1 MTIKGILFDL
11 YGTLIDINT
20 DESLEEIYRCIAHF
34 LTYHGIYLHRGEVRN
49 RYWEILRQQKEESK
63 EEFSEIDVEVIW
75 NTFLKNEGLEPLPSR
90 QNLAVTLAQ
99 LFRGISRTRLQVYPQ
114 VKRILDELRPGYLL
128 GIICDA
134 QPCYA
139 LPEIRAAGLEGYFD
153 PVIIS
158 APRGYRKPDPR
169 LWGEALQVMKLNPSQ
184 AIYVGNDMYRDIF
197 GAQRVGIRTI
207 FVDSNQGAKSYQN
220 ITPDF
225 FAARFEQVMEGI
237 VSVDSVR

>member
-20 DESLEEIYRCIAHF
+20 DESLEEIYRGIAHF
-34 LTYHGIYLHRGEVRN
+34 LTYQGIYLHRGEVRN

-63 EEFSEIDVEVIW
+63 EEYSEIDVEAIW
-75 NTFLKNEGLEPLPSR
+75 KTFLKNEGLEPLPIR

-99 LFRGISRTRLQVYPQ
+99 LFRGISRTRLQLYPQ
-114 VKRILDELRPGYLL
+114 VKRILDELRSGYLL
-128 GIICDA
+128 GIISDA

-139 LPEIRAAGLEGYFD
+139 LPEIKAVGLEGYFD

-184 AIYVGNDMYRDIF
+184 VIYVGDDMYRDIF
-197 GAQRVGIRTI
+197 GAQRVGIKTI
-207 FVDSNQGAKSYQN
+207 LVDLKQGAKSYEN

-225 FAARFEQVMEGI
+225 FAARFEQVLEGI
-237 VSVDSVR
+237 VSADSVH

>member
-1 MTIKGILFDL
+1 VTIKGILFDL

-20 DESLEEIYRCIAHF
+20 DESLEEIYRGIAHF
-34 LTYHGIYLHRGEVRN
+34 LTYQGIYLHRGEVRN

-63 EEFSEIDVEVIW
+63 EEYSEIDVEATW
-75 NTFLKNEGLEPLPSR
+75 NTFLKNEGLKPLPIR

-99 LFRGISRTRLQVYPQ
+99 LFRGISRTRLQLYPE
-114 VKRILDELRPGYLL
+114 VKRILNELRSGYLL
-128 GIICDA
+128 GIISDA

-169 LWGEALQVMKLNPSQ
+169 LWREALQVMKLNPSQ

-197 GAQRVGIRTI
+197 GAQRVGIKTI
-207 FVDSNQGAKSYQN
+207 FVDSNQGAKSYEN

-225 FAARFEQVMEGI
+225 FAVRFEQVMEGI
-237 VSVDSVR
+237 VSADSVH